1 MKTEIVRGA
10 EADSLLA
17 QDAFR
22 VEWSRLGGQC
32 PWATAF
38 QTPGFVVTWYD
49 TYRDRAEPVLVLSRA
64 GDGRP
69 LGLLPLAVTAP
80 DDRLVVAGGG
90 QAEYHA
96 WISPPD
102 LGDAFAWHAVEAIR
116 REFPSKS
123 LGFRYLPPNTPTGW
137 LARPGAKRT
146 CSLRARRRPLMRFGD
161 GGGIA
166 ASLGK
171 ESNKAR
177 LRRLGKVG
185 RTEFKR
191 VTDPTEFDALFDAI
205 IRCYDTRRMSLGG
218 SAPFRDDGLKKPFY
232 RALMRVPGLLHV
244 TVLKVGDR
252 VAAAHLGACG
262 AREVQLG
269 LVAHDPF
276 LVKHS
281 PGKLL
286 ILFLARMLW
295 QEGYEQLDLTAG
307 GEPYKERFANAWDEV
322 HTLGAF
328 PTPLARRKAVV
339 LGGVEDAAK
348 ATLHRFGIRP
358 EQARSVASGLKRLR
372 PARAPAVVFGRARA
386 WIRSRRE
393 TRVYSH
399 GVATAPHPDGPPL
412 IRRDALED
420 LLDHHPSEAWPSR
433 QGFLSAALDRIEDG
447 QHFYTYTEGGR
458 LLHLGWL
465 AERPTEA
472 LVGRAIPGFR
482 LPPASAL
489 VLDLDTAP
497 EARGRGLGA
506 LSLRAML
513 RDASRIPGTERAY
526 IAVPADDGPAR
537 RAVEEV
543 GFIYERSLLEET
555 RFGRSRRSTVPPA
568 TGPGGAYHRDVAIG
582 VPTDAPPKRPAPTP
596 AER

>member
-10 EADSLLA
+10 GADSLLA

-64 GDGRP
+64 GDGRL

-80 DDRLVVAGGG
+80 GDRLVVAGGG

-116 REFPSKS
+116 REVPSQG

-161 GGGIA
+161 GGEIA
-166 ASLGK
+166 ASLNK
-171 ESNKAR
+171 KSNKGR
-177 LRRLGKVG
+177 LRHLGKVG

-191 VTDPTEFDALFDAI
+191 VTDPAEFDALFDAI

-281 PGKLL
+281 PGKFL

-339 LGGVEDAAK
+339 LGGAEDAAR

-358 EQARSVASGLKRLR
+358 ERARSVASGLKRLR

-399 GVATAPHPDGPPL
+399 EVATATHPDGPPL

-420 LLDHHPSEAWPSR
+420 LLDHHPGEAWPSR

-482 LPPASAL
+482 LPPDSAL

-513 RDASRIPGTERAY
+513 RDAARIPGTERAY

-537 RAVEEV
+537 RVVEEV
-543 GFIYERSLLEET
+543 GFTYERSLLEET

-568 TGPGGAYHRDVAIG
+568 TGPGGAYHRDVDVG

-596 AER
+596 AGR